1 MNNDQQAP
9 SGITDEASMICGPN
23 PGFIPATAPSS
34 VVESATMDNA
44 GNVRMQFRQT
54 PDDRAMTRRAA
65 QDMGRQHASML
76 ASPIGL
82 RGLFPSNKTRL
93 VVKKR
98 KA

>member
-1 MNNDQQAP
+1 MNNDQQVYEDAVYVSDEDAARAWDQAQKAP
-9 SGITDEASMICGPN
+9 
-23 PGFIPATAPSS
+23 S

-93 VVKKR
+93 VIKKR